1 MKEIIE
7 LKISGMHCAGCVGTV
22 EGALRKVDG
31 VEEVIV
37 NLTLE
42 KATIS
47 GSVDSANLLSAVEKT
62 GYGAEL
68 LGSEVLLDLQV
79 KIDEKVETAFSQ
91 MKIAWGFTIPAMI
104 WMGIHMISGKTW
116 LSMEGMEFGIFI
128 LSALV
133 CFVPGRVTLMSALKS
148 AIHLSPNM
156 DVLIALGSLAALSTG
171 IIKSYIEIHSF
182 AGVAG
187 MIMSF
192 HLTGRYIETKARGR
206 SSEAIQKLI
215 SLGAK
220 QATVLNMENNE
231 VQINVRSLIVGQI
244 VIVRAGETVPT
255 DGIIKEGCATIDE
268 SIVTGES
275 VPVTKNI
282 GDDVIGGTICADS
295 TIKVEVTKIGS
306 ETFLAKV
313 IQMVEH
319 AQTTKVP
326 IQVFADRVVAIF
338 VPIILVLAIS
348 TFFVWNLFPT
358 QMKQLAQI
366 FSDIFPW
373 INLDLSP
380 MGMAIYAA
388 IAVLVIACP
397 CALGLATPT
406 ALMVGTGLG
415 AENGILIRDGVA
427 IQKLNEVNL
436 ILFDKTGTLTNGK
449 PIVKKV
455 HQISNIIENDLI
467 RMAAS
472 LEKESTHPLAN
483 AIVKLAE
490 ENELGLDSVSEI
502 KVMPGK
508 GISGK
513 YGSATLK
520 VGSASFIDYTT
531 ELAMAGTPVFLSLN
545 DECIAIF
552 EIEDAVRS
560 DSADTISSLKSAG
573 YKCVLVTGDKKEIA
587 DTLSTQ
593 LNIDYVHAEVLPD
606 EKANIVNS
614 YQSEGFVVAMVGDG
628 INDAPAI
635 AQADVGIAMGSGT
648 DIAIETGEIVLAK
661 SDLSAVLRATEL
673 ANATF
678 NTIKQNLFWAFIYNI
693 VAIPLAFAGLLHPVI
708 AEVAMALSSISV
720 VGNSNRLSFK
730 DCMNKKYYETFYSI
744 SYFD

>member
-1 MKEIIE
+1 MKETIE
-7 LKISGMHCAGCVGTV
+7 LKISGMHCAGCVGSV
-22 EGALRKVDG
+22 EGALRKVEG
-31 VEEVIV
+31 VEEAIV

-47 GSVDSANLLSAVEKT
+47 GSVDSEGLLSAVEKT

-68 LGSEVLLDLQV
+68 LKSEAFLNLQV

-91 MKIAWGFTIPAMI
+91 MIAAWGFTIPTMI

-116 LSMEGMEFGIFI
+116 PSMEGMEFGIFI
-128 LSALV
+128 LSAIV
-133 CFVPGRVTLMSALKS
+133 CFVPGRVTLMSAWKS
-148 AIHLSPNM
+148 AIYLSPNM

-171 IIKSYIEIHSF
+171 IINSYIEIHSF
-182 AGVAG
+182 AGIAG

-231 VQINVRSLIVGQI
+231 VHIDVRSLVVGQI
-244 VIVRAGETVPT
+244 MIVRAGEVVPT
-255 DGIIKEGCATIDE
+255 DGIIKEGCATIDV

-282 GDDVIGGTICADS
+282 GDNVIGGTICSDS
-295 TIKVEVTKIGS
+295 TIKVEVTKIGA

-338 VPIILVLAIS
+338 VPVILALAIS
-348 TFFVWNLFPT
+348 TFFVWNFFPN

-415 AENGILIRDGVA
+415 AENGILIRDGAA

-436 ILFDKTGTLTNGK
+436 ILFDKTGTLTSGK
-449 PIVKKV
+449 PNVKKV
-455 HQISNIIENDLI
+455 HQISNIMENDLI

-490 ENELGLDSVSEI
+490 EKELGLDPVSEI
-502 KVMPGK
+502 EVMSGK

-531 ELAMAGTPVFLSLN
+531 ELAMGGTPVFLSLN

-560 DSADTISSLKSAG
+560 DSAETISSLKSAG
-573 YKCVLVTGDKKEIA
+573 YKCVLVTGDKKNIA

-593 LNIDYVHAEVLPD
+593 LDIDYVHAEVLPD

-614 YQSEGFVVAMVGDG
+614 YQNEGFVVAMVGDG

-661 SDLSAVLRATEL
+661 SDLSAVLRATQL

-708 AEVAMALSSISV
+708 AEAAMALSSISV
-720 VGNSNRLSFK
+720 VGNSNRLKSV
-730 DCMNKKYYETFYSI
+730 NL
-744 SYFD
+744 

>member
-7 LKISGMHCAGCVGTV
+7 LKISGMHCAGCVGSV

-31 VEEVIV
+31 VEEAIV

-68 LGSEVLLDLQV
+68 LESEILLDLQV
-79 KIDEKVETAFSQ
+79 KIDEKLETAFSQ
-91 MKIAWGFTIPAMI
+91 MKVAWGFTIPTMI

-116 LSMEGMEFGIFI
+116 LSMEGMELGIFI

-133 CFVPGRVTLMSALKS
+133 CFVPGRITLMSAWKS

-206 SSEAIQKLI
+206 SSEAIQKLM

-231 VQINVRSLIVGQI
+231 VQINVQSLLVGQI
-244 VIVRAGETVPT
+244 VIVRAGEAVPT

-282 GDDVIGGTICADS
+282 GDNVIGGTICADS

-313 IQMVEH
+313 IQMVEY

-326 IQVFADRVVAIF
+326 IQVFADRIVAIF
-338 VPIILVLAIS
+338 VPVILGLAIS
-348 TFFVWNLFPT
+348 TFFVWNFFPT

-366 FSDIFPW
+366 FSDFFPW

-427 IQKLNEVNL
+427 IQKLNEVDL
-436 ILFDKTGTLTNGK
+436 ILFDKTGTLTSGK
-449 PIVKKV
+449 PNVKKV
-455 HQISNIIENDLI
+455 HQISNIKENDLI

-490 ENELGLDSVSEI
+490 EKELGLDPVSEI
-502 KVMPGK
+502 EVMSGK

-520 VGSASFIDYTT
+520 VGSASFIHYTT

-648 DIAIETGEIVLAK
+648 DIAMETGEIVLAK
-661 SDLSAVLRATEL
+661 SDLSAVLRATQL

-720 VGNSNRLSFK
+720 VGNSNRLK
-730 DCMNKKYYETFYSI
+730 SI
-744 SYFD
+744 KF

>member
-1 MKEIIE
+1 MKGIIE
-7 LKISGMHCAGCVGTV
+7 LKISGMHCAGCVGSV

-31 VEEVIV
+31 VEEAIV

-47 GSVDSANLLSAVEKT
+47 GSVDSAKLLSAVEKT

-68 LGSEVLLDLQV
+68 LESEILIDLQV
-79 KIDEKVETAFSQ
+79 KIDEKVETAFFQ
-91 MKIAWGFTIPAMI
+91 MKVAWGFTIPTMI

-116 LSMEGMEFGIFI
+116 LSMEGMELGIFI

-133 CFVPGRVTLMSALKS
+133 CFLPGRKTLMSAWKS

-220 QATVLNMENNE
+220 KATVLNMENNE
-231 VQINVRSLIVGQI
+231 VQINVQSLIVGQI

-275 VPVTKNI
+275 IPVTKNI

-313 IQMVEH
+313 IQMVEY

-338 VPIILVLAIS
+338 VPVILLLAAS
-348 TFFVWNLFPT
+348 TFFVWNFFPT

-366 FSDIFPW
+366 FSDFFPW

-436 ILFDKTGTLTNGK
+436 ILFDKTGTLTSGK

-455 HQISNIIENDLI
+455 HQISNIMENDLI

-472 LEKESTHPLAN
+472 LEKESTHPLAKSIVN
-483 AIVKLAE
+483 LAIEKGI
-490 ENELGLDSVSEI
+490 GLDLVTEI
-502 KVMPGK
+502 KVVPGK
-508 GISGK
+508 GIFGK

-520 VGSASFIDYTT
+520 VGSTSFIDYTT
-531 ELAMAGTPVFLSLN
+531 ELDMAGTPVCLSLN
-545 DECIAIF
+545 DECIGIF

-560 DSADTISSLKSAG
+560 NSADTISSLKSAG
-573 YKCVLVTGDKKEIA
+573 YKCVLITGDKKEIA
-587 DTLSTQ
+587 DSLSDQ
-593 LNIDYVHAEVLPD
+593 LSIDHTHAEILPD
-606 EKANIVNS
+606 EKANIVLS
-614 YQSEGFVVAMVGDG
+614 YQDQGFVVAMVGDG

-648 DIAIETGEIVLAK
+648 DIAIETGEIILVK
-661 SDLSAVLRATEL
+661 GDLSAVLRATQL

-720 VGNSNRLSFK
+720 VGNSNRLK
-730 DCMNKKYYETFYSI
+730 SI
-744 SYFD
+744 KF

>member
-7 LKISGMHCAGCVGTV
+7 LKISGMHCAGCVGSV

-31 VEEVIV
+31 VEEAIV

-47 GSVDSANLLSAVEKT
+47 GSVDSENLLSAVEKT

-68 LGSEVLLDLQV
+68 LKSEAFLDLQV

-91 MKIAWGFTIPAMI
+91 MTAAWGFTIPTMI

-116 LSMEGMEFGIFI
+116 LSMEGMELGIFI

-133 CFVPGRVTLMSALKS
+133 CFIPGRLTLMSAWKS

-206 SSEAIQKLI
+206 SSEAIQKLM

-231 VQINVRSLIVGQI
+231 VQINVQSLIVGQI
-244 VIVRAGETVPT
+244 VIVRAGEVIPT

-275 VPVTKNI
+275 GPVTKNI
-282 GDDVIGGTICADS
+282 GDDVIGGTICANS

-326 IQVFADRVVAIF
+326 IQVFADRIVAIF
-338 VPIILVLAIS
+338 VPVILGLAIS
-348 TFFVWNLFPT
+348 TFFVWNFFPT

-366 FSDIFPW
+366 FSEFFPW
-373 INLDLSP
+373 VNLDLSP
-380 MGMAIYAA
+380 TGMAIYAA

-415 AENGILIRDGVA
+415 AENGILIRDGAA
-427 IQKLNEVNL
+427 IQKLNEVNF
-436 ILFDKTGTLTNGK
+436 ILLDKTGTLTNGK

-490 ENELGLDSVSEI
+490 ENELELDSVSEI

-513 YGSATLK
+513 YGNATLK

-560 DSADTISSLKSAG
+560 DSSDTISSLKSAG

-587 DTLSTQ
+587 DTLSIQ
-593 LNIDYVHAEVLPD
+593 LNIDHVHAEVLPD
-606 EKANIVNS
+606 EKTNIVNS

-648 DIAIETGEIVLAK
+648 DIAIETGEIILAK
-661 SDLSAVLRATEL
+661 SDLNAVLRAAEL

-720 VGNSNRLSFK
+720 VGNSNRLK
-730 DCMNKKYYETFYSI
+730 SI
-744 SYFD
+744 KF

>member
-1 MKEIIE
+1 MKETIE
-7 LKISGMHCAGCVGTV
+7 LKISGMHCAGCVGSV

-31 VEEVIV
+31 VEEAIV

-47 GSVDSANLLSAVEKT
+47 GSVDSENLLSAVEKT

-68 LGSEVLLDLQV
+68 LKSEAFLDLQV

-91 MKIAWGFTIPAMI
+91 MTAAWGFTIPTMI

-116 LSMEGMEFGIFI
+116 PSMEGMEFGIFI
-128 LSALV
+128 LSAIV
-133 CFVPGRVTLMSALKS
+133 CFVPGRVTLMSAWKS
-148 AIHLSPNM
+148 AIYLSPNM

-171 IIKSYIEIHSF
+171 IINSYIEIHSF
-182 AGVAG
+182 AGIAG

-231 VQINVRSLIVGQI
+231 VHIDVRSLVVGQI
-244 VIVRAGETVPT
+244 MIVRAGEVVPT
-255 DGIIKEGCATIDE
+255 DGIIKEGCATIDV

-282 GDDVIGGTICADS
+282 GDNVIGGTICSDS

-338 VPIILVLAIS
+338 VPVILVLAIS
-348 TFFVWNLFPT
+348 TFFVWNFFPN

-373 INLDLSP
+373 INLGLSP

-415 AENGILIRDGVA
+415 AENGILIRDGAA

-436 ILFDKTGTLTNGK
+436 ILFDKTGTLTSGK
-449 PIVKKV
+449 PNVKKV
-455 HQISNIIENDLI
+455 HQISNIMENDLI

-490 ENELGLDSVSEI
+490 ENELGLDPVSEI
-502 KVMPGK
+502 EVMSGK

-531 ELAMAGTPVFLSLN
+531 ELAMGGTPVFLSLN

-560 DSADTISSLKSAG
+560 DSAETISSLKSAG
-573 YKCVLVTGDKKEIA
+573 YKCVLVTGDKKNIA

-593 LNIDYVHAEVLPD
+593 LDIDYVHAEVLPD

-614 YQSEGFVVAMVGDG
+614 YQNEGFVVAMVGDG

-661 SDLSAVLRATEL
+661 SDLSAVLRATQL

-708 AEVAMALSSISV
+708 AEAAMALSSISV
-720 VGNSNRLSFK
+720 VGNSNRLKSV
-730 DCMNKKYYETFYSI
+730 NL
-744 SYFD
+744 

>member
-7 LKISGMHCAGCVGTV
+7 LKITGMHCAGCVGSV
-22 EGALRKVDG
+22 ESALRKVNG
-31 VEEVIV
+31 VEEAVV

-42 KATIS
+42 KATVTGAIDS
-47 GSVDSANLLSAVEKT
+47 GHLLSAVEKT

-68 LGSEVLLDLQV
+68 LESNTPINLQE
-79 KIDEKVETAFSQ
+79 KTDEKLDESFHNMKWAWMLTAPT
-91 MKIAWGFTIPAMI
+91 MV
-104 WMGIHMISGKTW
+104 WMGIHMVSGIAW
-116 LSMEGMEFGIFI
+116 PSMDGMELGIFI
-128 LSALV
+128 FSALV
-133 CFVPGRVTLMSALKS
+133 CFIPGRETLTSAWKS
-148 AIHLSPNM
+148 AIHFSPNM
-156 DVLIALGSLAALSTG
+156 DVLIALGSIAALSTG
-171 IIKSYIEIHSF
+171 IIKSFIEIHSF

-206 SSEAIQKLI
+206 SSQAIQKLM

-220 QATVLNMENNE
+220 QATVLDMEKNE
-231 VQINVRSLIVGQI
+231 VHIDVRSLVVGQI
-244 VIVRAGETVPT
+244 MIVRAGEAVPT
-255 DGIIKEGCATIDE
+255 DGVITEGRATIDE

-295 TIKVEVTKIGS
+295 TLKVEVTKVGS
-306 ETFLAKV
+306 ETFLSNV
-313 IQMVEH
+313 IQMVEN

-326 IQVFADRVVAIF
+326 IQVFADKVVAIF
-338 VPIILVLAIS
+338 VPIVLLLATT
-348 TFFVWNLFPT
+348 TFLVWNIFPS
-358 QMKQLAQI
+358 QMKQLALF
-366 FSDIFPW
+366 FSDILPW

-380 MGMAIYAA
+380 MGMAIYAS

-415 AENGILIRDGVA
+415 AENGILIRDGAA
-427 IQKLNEVNL
+427 IQRLNEVNM
-436 ILFDKTGTLTNGK
+436 ILFDKTGTLTRGK
-449 PIVKKV
+449 PVVKNV
-455 HQISNIIENDLI
+455 HQVSGIMENDLI

-472 LEKESTHPLAN
+472 LEKESTHPLAKS
-483 AIVKLAE
+483 IVKLAE
-490 ENELGLDSVSEI
+490 EKEMGLDPVTEI
-502 KVMPGK
+502 EVVPGK

-513 YGSATLK
+513 YGSAILK
-520 VGSASFIDYTT
+520 VGSASFTDSTT
-531 ELAMAGTPVFLSLN
+531 ELNLTGTLVFLALN
-545 DECIAIF
+545 DECIGIF
-552 EIEDAVRS
+552 EIEDALRH
-560 DSADTISSLKSAG
+560 DSEDTISSLKSAG

-661 SDLSAVLRATEL
+661 SDLSAVLRATQL

-720 VGNSNRLSFK
+720 VGNSNRLK
-730 DCMNKKYYETFYSI
+730 SI
-744 SYFD
+744 KF

>member
-1 MKEIIE
+1 MKGIIE
-7 LKISGMHCAGCVGTV
+7 LKISGMHCAGCVGSV

-31 VEEVIV
+31 VEEAIV

-47 GSVDSANLLSAVEKT
+47 GSVDPANLLSAVEKT

-68 LGSEVLLDLQV
+68 LESEVLIDLQV

-91 MKIAWGFTIPAMI
+91 MKVAWGFTIPAMI

-116 LSMEGMEFGIFI
+116 LSMEGMELGIFI

-133 CFVPGRVTLMSALKS
+133 CFVPGRETLMSAWKS

-231 VQINVRSLIVGQI
+231 VQINVQSLIVGQI

-275 VPVTKNI
+275 IPVTKNI

-313 IQMVEH
+313 IQMVEY

-338 VPIILVLAIS
+338 VPVILLLAAS
-348 TFFVWNLFPT
+348 TFFVWNFFPT

-366 FSDIFPW
+366 FSDFFPW

-436 ILFDKTGTLTNGK
+436 ILFDKTGTLTSGK

-455 HQISNIIENDLI
+455 HQISNIMENDLI

-472 LEKESTHPLAN
+472 LEKESTHPLAKSIVN
-483 AIVKLAE
+483 LAIEKGI
-490 ENELGLDSVSEI
+490 GLDLVTEI
-502 KVMPGK
+502 KVVPGK
-508 GISGK
+508 GIFGK

-520 VGSASFIDYTT
+520 VGSTSFIDYTT
-531 ELAMAGTPVFLSLN
+531 ELDMAGTPVCLSLN
-545 DECIAIF
+545 DECIGIF

-560 DSADTISSLKSAG
+560 NSADTISSLKSAG
-573 YKCVLVTGDKKEIA
+573 YKCVLITGDKKEIA
-587 DTLSTQ
+587 DSLSDQ
-593 LNIDYVHAEVLPD
+593 LSIDHTHAEILPD
-606 EKANIVNS
+606 EKANIVLS
-614 YQSEGFVVAMVGDG
+614 YQDQGFVVAMVGDG

-648 DIAIETGEIVLAK
+648 DIAIETGEIILVK
-661 SDLSAVLRATEL
+661 GDLSAVLRATQL

-720 VGNSNRLSFK
+720 VGNSNRLK
-730 DCMNKKYYETFYSI
+730 SI
-744 SYFD
+744 KF

>member
-1 MKEIIE
+1 MKETIE
-7 LKISGMHCAGCVGTV
+7 LKISGMHCAGCVGSV
-22 EGALRKVDG
+22 EGALRKVYG
-31 VEEVIV
+31 VEEAIV

-47 GSVDSANLLSAVEKT
+47 GSVNLENLLSAVEKT

-68 LGSEVLLDLQV
+68 LKSEAFLDLQV

-91 MKIAWGFTIPAMI
+91 MTAAWGFTIPTMI

-116 LSMEGMEFGIFI
+116 PSIEGMEFGIFI
-128 LSALV
+128 LSAIV
-133 CFVPGRVTLMSALKS
+133 CFVPGRVTLMSAWKS
-148 AIHLSPNM
+148 AIYLSPNM

-171 IIKSYIEIHSF
+171 IINSYIEIHSY
-182 AGVAG
+182 AGIAG

-231 VQINVRSLIVGQI
+231 VQINVRSLIVGQM
-244 VIVRAGETVPT
+244 VIVRAGETIPT

-282 GDDVIGGTICADS
+282 GDDVIGGTICTDS

-338 VPIILVLAIS
+338 VPVILVLAIS
-348 TFFVWNLFPT
+348 TFFVWNFFPN

-366 FSDIFPW
+366 STDIFPW

-380 MGMAIYAA
+380 TGIAIYAA

-415 AENGILIRDGVA
+415 AENGILIRDGAA

-436 ILFDKTGTLTNGK
+436 IIFDKTGTLTNGK
-449 PIVKKV
+449 PKVKKV
-455 HQISNIIENDLI
+455 HQISNIMENDLI

-490 ENELGLDSVSEI
+490 KNELRLDPVSEI
-502 KVMPGK
+502 KVIPGK
-508 GISGK
+508 GISGN
-513 YGSATLK
+513 YGSKMLK
-520 VGSASFIDYTT
+520 VGSASFVDYTT
-531 ELAMAGTPVFLSLN
+531 ELAMTGTPVFLSLN

-552 EIEDAVRS
+552 EIEDTIRS
-560 DSADTISSLKSAG
+560 DSADTISSLKSSG

-587 DTLSTQ
+587 NTLSSQ
-593 LNIDYVHAEVLPD
+593 LNIDSIHAEVHPD
-606 EKANIVNS
+606 EKANIVDS
-614 YQSEGFVVAMVGDG
+614 YQSKGFVVAMVGDG

-635 AQADVGIAMGSGT
+635 AQADVGIAMGGGT
-648 DIAIETGEIVLAK
+648 DIAIETGEIVLVK
-661 SDLSAVLRATEL
+661 SNLSAVLRATQL

-693 VAIPLAFAGLLHPVI
+693 VAIPIAFAGLLHPVI
-708 AEVAMALSSISV
+708 AEAAMALSSISV
-720 VGNSNRLSFK
+720 VGNSNRLKSVKF
-730 DCMNKKYYETFYSI
+730 
-744 SYFD
+744 

>member
-7 LKISGMHCAGCVGTV
+7 LKISGMHCAGCVGSV

-31 VEEVIV
+31 VEEAIV

-91 MKIAWGFTIPAMI
+91 IKIAWGFTIPAMI

-116 LSMEGMEFGIFI
+116 LSMEGMELGIFI

-133 CFVPGRVTLMSALKS
+133 CFIPGRLTLMSAWKS

-206 SSEAIQKLI
+206 SSEAIQKLM

-244 VIVRAGETVPT
+244 VIVRAGEVIPT

-338 VPIILVLAIS
+338 VPVILILAIS
-348 TFFVWNLFPT
+348 TFFVWNFFPT

-366 FSDIFPW
+366 FSDFFHW
-373 INLDLSP
+373 INLDLSHI
-380 MGMAIYAA
+380 GMAIYAA

-455 HQISNIIENDLI
+455 HQISNIKENDLI

-490 ENELGLDSVSEI
+490 ENELKLDPISEI
-502 KVMPGK
+502 EVLSGK

-520 VGSASFIDYTT
+520 VGSASFINYTT

-560 DSADTISSLKSAG
+560 DSVDTISSLKSAG

-587 DTLSTQ
+587 DTLSIQ
-593 LNIDYVHAEVLPD
+593 LNIDHVHAEVLPD

-614 YQSEGFVVAMVGDG
+614 YQSKGFVVAMVGDG

-661 SDLSAVLRATEL
+661 NDLSAVLRATEL

-708 AEVAMALSSISV
+708 AEVAMALSSIV
-720 VGNSNRLSFK
+720 
-730 DCMNKKYYETFYSI
+730 
-744 SYFD
+744 

>member
-7 LKISGMHCAGCVGTV
+7 LKITGMHCAGCVGSV
-22 EGALRKVDG
+22 ENALRKVNG
-31 VEEVIV
+31 VKEAIV

-47 GSVDSANLLSAVEKT
+47 GSVDSENLLSAVEKT

-68 LGSEVLLDLQV
+68 LESNTPINLQE
-79 KIDEKVETAFSQ
+79 KTDEKLDESFHNMNWAWMLTAP
-91 MKIAWGFTIPAMI
+91 TMI

-116 LSMEGMEFGIFI
+116 PSMEGMEFGIFI
-128 LSALV
+128 LSAIV
-133 CFVPGRVTLMSALKS
+133 CFVPGRVTLMSAWKS

-182 AGVAG
+182 SGLAG

-231 VQINVRSLIVGQI
+231 VQINVQSLIVGQI

-255 DGIIKEGCATIDE
+255 DGIIKEGCATVDE

-313 IQMVEH
+313 IQMVEY

-326 IQVFADRVVAIF
+326 IQVFADRVVANF
-338 VPIILVLAIS
+338 VPVILVLAIS
-348 TFFVWNLFPT
+348 TFFVWNFFPN

-415 AENGILIRDGVA
+415 AENGILIRDGAA

-490 ENELGLDSVSEI
+490 ENKLGLDSVSEI

-560 DSADTISSLKSAG
+560 DSADTISSLKCAG

-587 DTLSTQ
+587 DTLSIQ
-593 LNIDYVHAEVLPD
+593 LNIDCVHAEVLPD

-614 YQSEGFVVAMVGDG
+614 YQSKGFVVAMVGDG

-661 SDLSAVLRATEL
+661 SDLSAVLRATQL

-720 VGNSNRLSFK
+720 VGNSNRLK
-730 DCMNKKYYETFYSI
+730 SI
-744 SYFD
+744 KF

>member
-1 MKEIIE
+1 M
-7 LKISGMHCAGCVGTV
+7 
-22 EGALRKVDG
+22 
-31 VEEVIV
+31 
-37 NLTLE
+37 
-42 KATIS
+42 
-47 GSVDSANLLSAVEKT
+47 
-62 GYGAEL
+62 
-68 LGSEVLLDLQV
+68 
-79 KIDEKVETAFSQ
+79 TA
-91 MKIAWGFTIPAMI
+91 AWGFTIPTMI

-116 LSMEGMEFGIFI
+116 PSMEGMEFGIFI
-128 LSALV
+128 LSAIV
-133 CFVPGRVTLMSALKS
+133 CFVPGRVTLMSAWKS
-148 AIHLSPNM
+148 AIYLSPNM

-171 IIKSYIEIHSF
+171 IINNYIEIHSF
-182 AGVAG
+182 AGIAG

-215 SLGAK
+215 NLGAK
-220 QATVLNMENNE
+220 QATVLNMKKKE
-231 VQINVRSLIVGQI
+231 VQIDVRSLVIGQI
-244 VIVRAGETVPT
+244 MIVRAGETVPT

-275 VPVTKNI
+275 VSITKNV

-295 TIKVEVTKIGS
+295 TIKIEVTKIGS

-326 IQVFADRVVAIF
+326 IQVFADRVVSIF
-338 VPIILVLAIS
+338 VPVILVLAIL
-348 TFFVWNLFPT
+348 TFFIWRFFPN

-366 FSDIFPW
+366 ISDILPW

-397 CALGLATPT
+397 CALGLATPA

-415 AENGILIRDGVA
+415 AENGILIRDGAA
-427 IQKLNEVNL
+427 IQKLNTVNL
-436 ILFDKTGTLTNGK
+436 ILFDKTGTLTRGK
-449 PIVKKV
+449 PKVKKV
-455 HQISNIIENDLI
+455 HQISNIMENDLI

-472 LEKESTHPLAN
+472 LEIESTHPLAN

-490 ENELGLDSVSEI
+490 ENELGLDPVTEI
-502 KVMPGK
+502 KVKPGK

-513 YGSATLK
+513 YGSSTLK
-520 VGSASFIDYTT
+520 IGSASFVDYST
-531 ELAMAGTPVFLSLN
+531 ELAIEGTPVFLSLN
-545 DECIAIF
+545 DDCIAIF

-560 DSADTISSLKSAG
+560 DAADTISSLKSAG

-587 DTLSTQ
+587 NILSTQ
-593 LNIDYVHAEVLPD
+593 LNIDHIHAEVHPN
-606 EKANIVNS
+606 EKANIVSS

-635 AQADVGIAMGSGT
+635 AQADVGIAMGGGT

-661 SDLSAVLRATEL
+661 SDLSAVLRATQL

-693 VAIPLAFAGLLHPVI
+693 VAIPLAFAGLIHPLI
-708 AEVAMALSSISV
+708 AEAAMALSSISV
-720 VGNSNRLSFK
+720 VGNSNRLK
-730 DCMNKKYYETFYSI
+730 SI
-744 SYFD
+744 KF

>member
-7 LKISGMHCAGCVGTV
+7 LKISGMHCAGCVGSV
-22 EGALRKVDG
+22 ESALRKVDG
-31 VEEVIV
+31 VEEAIV

-47 GSVDSANLLSAVEKT
+47 GSVDSENLLSAVEKT

-68 LGSEVLLDLQV
+68 LEPEALIDFQV
-79 KIDEKVETAFSQ
+79 KINEKVETAFSQ
-91 MKIAWGFTIPAMI
+91 MKVAWGFTIPAMI
-104 WMGIHMISGKTW
+104 WMGIHMVSGKTW

-133 CFVPGRVTLMSALKS
+133 CFVPGRLTLMSAWKS

-171 IIKSYIEIHSF
+171 IIKNYIEIHSF

-192 HLTGRYIETKARGR
+192 HLTGRYIEIKARGR

-215 SLGAK
+215 NLGAK
-220 QATVLNMENNE
+220 QATVLNMKKKE
-231 VQINVRSLIVGQI
+231 VQIDVRSLVIGQI
-244 VIVRAGETVPT
+244 MIVRAGETVPT

-326 IQVFADRVVAIF
+326 IQVFADKMVAIF
-338 VPIILVLAIS
+338 VPVVLLLATT
-348 TFFVWNLFPT
+348 TFIVWNIFPS

-436 ILFDKTGTLTNGK
+436 ILFDKTGTLTSGK
-449 PIVKKV
+449 PNVKKV
-455 HQISNIIENDLI
+455 HQISNIMENDLI

-490 ENELGLDSVSEI
+490 EKELGLDPVLEI
-502 KVMPGK
+502 EVMSGK

-520 VGSASFIDYTT
+520 VGSASFINYTT
-531 ELAMAGTPVFLSLN
+531 DLAMAGTPVFLSLN

-552 EIEDAVRS
+552 EIEDAIRS

-587 DTLSTQ
+587 NTLSTQ
-593 LNIDYVHAEVLPD
+593 LNIDHIHAEVHPD
-606 EKANIVNS
+606 EKANIVSS

-661 SDLSAVLRATEL
+661 SDLSAVLRATQL

-720 VGNSNRLSFK
+720 VGNSNRLK
-730 DCMNKKYYETFYSI
+730 SI
-744 SYFD
+744 KF

>member
-7 LKISGMHCAGCVGTV
+7 LKITGMHCAGCVGSV
-22 EGALRKVDG
+22 ENALRKVNG
-31 VEEVIV
+31 VKEAIV

-47 GSVDSANLLSAVEKT
+47 GSVDSENLLSAVEKT

-68 LGSEVLLDLQV
+68 LESNTPINLQE
-79 KIDEKVETAFSQ
+79 KTDEKLDESFHNMNWAWMLTAP
-91 MKIAWGFTIPAMI
+91 TMI

-116 LSMEGMEFGIFI
+116 PSMEGMEFGIFI
-128 LSALV
+128 LSAIV
-133 CFVPGRVTLMSALKS
+133 CFVPGRVTLMSAWKS

-182 AGVAG
+182 SGLAG

-231 VQINVRSLIVGQI
+231 VQINVQNLIVGQI

-255 DGIIKEGCATIDE
+255 DGIIKEGCATVDE

-313 IQMVEH
+313 IQMVEY

-326 IQVFADRVVAIF
+326 IQVFADRVVANF
-338 VPIILVLAIS
+338 VPVILVLAIS
-348 TFFVWNLFPT
+348 TFFVWNFFPN

-415 AENGILIRDGVA
+415 AENGILIRDGAA

-490 ENELGLDSVSEI
+490 ENKLGLDSVSEI

-587 DTLSTQ
+587 DTLSIQ
-593 LNIDYVHAEVLPD
+593 LNIDCVHAEVLPD

-661 SDLSAVLRATEL
+661 SDLSAVLRATQL

-720 VGNSNRLSFK
+720 VGNSNRLK
-730 DCMNKKYYETFYSI
+730 SI
-744 SYFD
+744 KF

>member
-7 LKISGMHCAGCVGTV
+7 LKITGMHCAGCVGSV
-22 EGALRKVDG
+22 ENALRKVNG
-31 VEEVIV
+31 VKEAIV

-47 GSVDSANLLSAVEKT
+47 GSVDSENLLSAVEKT

-68 LGSEVLLDLQV
+68 LESNTPINLQE
-79 KIDEKVETAFSQ
+79 KTDEKLDESFHNMNWAWMLTAP
-91 MKIAWGFTIPAMI
+91 TMI

-116 LSMEGMEFGIFI
+116 PSMEGMEFGIFI
-128 LSALV
+128 LSAIV
-133 CFVPGRVTLMSALKS
+133 CFVPGRVTLMSAWKS

-182 AGVAG
+182 SGLAG

-231 VQINVRSLIVGQI
+231 VQINVQNLIVGQI

-255 DGIIKEGCATIDE
+255 DGIIKEGCATVDE

-313 IQMVEH
+313 IQMVEY

-326 IQVFADRVVAIF
+326 IQVFADRVVANF
-338 VPIILVLAIS
+338 VPVILVLAIS
-348 TFFVWNLFPT
+348 TFFVWNFFPN

-415 AENGILIRDGVA
+415 AENGILIRDGAA

-490 ENELGLDSVSEI
+490 ENKLALDSVSEI

-560 DSADTISSLKSAG
+560 DSADTISSLKCAG

-587 DTLSTQ
+587 DTLSIQ
-593 LNIDYVHAEVLPD
+593 LNIDCVHAEVLPD

-614 YQSEGFVVAMVGDG
+614 YQSKGFVVAMVGDG

-661 SDLSAVLRATEL
+661 SDLSAVLRATQL

-720 VGNSNRLSFK
+720 VGNSNRLK
-730 DCMNKKYYETFYSI
+730 SI
-744 SYFD
+744 KF

>member
-1 MKEIIE
+1 MKETIE
-7 LKISGMHCAGCVGTV
+7 LKISGMHCAGCVGSV

-31 VEEVIV
+31 VEEAIV

-47 GSVDSANLLSAVEKT
+47 GSVDSENLLSAVEKT

-68 LGSEVLLDLQV
+68 LKSEAFLDLQV

-91 MKIAWGFTIPAMI
+91 MTAAWGFTIPTMI

-116 LSMEGMEFGIFI
+116 PSMEGMEFGIFI
-128 LSALV
+128 LSAIV
-133 CFVPGRVTLMSALKS
+133 CFVPGRVTIISAWKS
-148 AIHLSPNM
+148 AIYLSPNM

-171 IIKSYIEIHSF
+171 IINSYIEIHSF
-182 AGVAG
+182 AGIAG

-231 VQINVRSLIVGQI
+231 VHIDVRSLVVGQI
-244 VIVRAGETVPT
+244 MIVRAGEVVPT
-255 DGIIKEGCATIDE
+255 DGIIKEGCATIDV

-282 GDDVIGGTICADS
+282 GDNVIGGTICSDS
-295 TIKVEVTKIGS
+295 TIKVEVTKIGA

-338 VPIILVLAIS
+338 VPVILVLAIS
-348 TFFVWNLFPT
+348 TFFVWNFFPN

-373 INLDLSP
+373 INLGLSP

-415 AENGILIRDGVA
+415 AENGILIRDGAA

-436 ILFDKTGTLTNGK
+436 ILFDKTGTLTSGK
-449 PIVKKV
+449 PNVK
-455 HQISNIIENDLI
+455 
-467 RMAAS
+467 RC
-472 LEKESTHPLAN
+472 
-483 AIVKLAE
+483 
-490 ENELGLDSVSEI
+490 I
-502 KVMPGK
+502 KFP
-508 GISGK
+508 
-513 YGSATLK
+513 TLWK
-520 VGSASFIDYTT
+520 
-531 ELAMAGTPVFLSLN
+531 M
-545 DECIAIF
+545 
-552 EIEDAVRS
+552 
-560 DSADTISSLKSAG
+560 ISSEWLHHWKRNP
-573 YKCVLVTGDKKEIA
+573 L
-587 DTLSTQ
+587 TLWR
-593 LNIDYVHAEVLPD
+593 
-606 EKANIVNS
+606 
-614 YQSEGFVVAMVGDG
+614 M
-628 INDAPAI
+628 
-635 AQADVGIAMGSGT
+635 
-648 DIAIETGEIVLAK
+648 
-661 SDLSAVLRATEL
+661 
-673 ANATF
+673 
-678 NTIKQNLFWAFIYNI
+678 
-693 VAIPLAFAGLLHPVI
+693 LL
-708 AEVAMALSSISV
+708 
-720 VGNSNRLSFK
+720 
-730 DCMNKKYYETFYSI
+730 
-744 SYFD
+744 

>member
-7 LKISGMHCAGCVGTV
+7 LKISGMHCAGCVGSV

-31 VEEVIV
+31 VEEAIV

-116 LSMEGMEFGIFI
+116 LSMEGMELGIFI

-133 CFVPGRVTLMSALKS
+133 CFIPGRLTLMSAWKS

-206 SSEAIQKLI
+206 SSEAIQKLM

-231 VQINVRSLIVGQI
+231 VQINVQSLIVGQI
-244 VIVRAGETVPT
+244 VIVRAGEVIPT

-282 GDDVIGGTICADS
+282 GDDVIGGTICANS

-326 IQVFADRVVAIF
+326 IQVFADRIVAIF
-338 VPIILVLAIS
+338 VPVILGLAIS
-348 TFFVWNLFPT
+348 TFFVWNFFPT

-366 FSDIFPW
+366 FSEFFPW
-373 INLDLSP
+373 VNLDLP
-380 MGMAIYAA
+380 PTGMAIYAA

-415 AENGILIRDGVA
+415 AENGILIRDGAA

-490 ENELGLDSVSEI
+490 ENELELDSVSEI

-513 YGSATLK
+513 YGNATLK

-587 DTLSTQ
+587 DTLSIQ
-593 LNIDYVHAEVLPD
+593 LNIDHVHAEVLPD
-606 EKANIVNS
+606 EKTNIVNS

-720 VGNSNRLSFK
+720 VENSNRLK
-730 DCMNKKYYETFYSI
+730 SI
-744 SYFD
+744 KF

>member
-7 LKISGMHCAGCVGTV
+7 LKISGMHCAGCVGSV

-31 VEEVIV
+31 VEEAIV

-68 LGSEVLLDLQV
+68 LESEVLLDLQV

-116 LSMEGMEFGIFI
+116 LSMEGMELGIFI

-133 CFVPGRVTLMSALKS
+133 CFIPGRLTLMSAWKS

-231 VQINVRSLIVGQI
+231 VQINVQSLIVGQI
-244 VIVRAGETVPT
+244 VIVRAGEVIPT

-282 GDDVIGGTICADS
+282 GDDVIGGTICANS

-326 IQVFADRVVAIF
+326 IQVFADRIVAIF
-338 VPIILVLAIS
+338 VPVILGLAIS
-348 TFFVWNLFPT
+348 TFFVWNFFPT
-358 QMKQLAQI
+358 QMKQLTQI
-366 FSDIFPW
+366 FSEFFPW

-415 AENGILIRDGVA
+415 AENGILIRDGAA

-587 DTLSTQ
+587 DTLSIQ
-593 LNIDYVHAEVLPD
+593 LNIDHVHAEVLPD

-648 DIAIETGEIVLAK
+648 DIAIETGEIILAK

-720 VGNSNRLSFK
+720 VGNSNRLK
-730 DCMNKKYYETFYSI
+730 SI
-744 SYFD
+744 KF

>member
-47 GSVDSANLLSAVEKT
+47 GSVDSENLLSAVEKT

-68 LGSEVLLDLQV
+68 LEPEALIDLQV

-91 MKIAWGFTIPAMI
+91 MKVAWGFTIPAMI

-326 IQVFADRVVAIF
+326 IQVFADRIVAIF

-427 IQKLNEVNL
+427 IQKLNEVDL
-436 ILFDKTGTLTNGK
+436 ILFDKTGTLTSGK
-449 PIVKKV
+449 PNVKKV
-455 HQISNIIENDLI
+455 HQISNIKENDLI

-490 ENELGLDSVSEI
+490 EKELGLDPVSEI
-502 KVMPGK
+502 EVMSGK

-513 YGSATLK
+513 YGCATLK
-520 VGSASFIDYTT
+520 VGSASFIHYTT

-661 SDLSAVLRATEL
+661 SDLSAVLRATQL

-720 VGNSNRLSFK
+720 VGNSNRLK
-730 DCMNKKYYETFYSI
+730 SI
-744 SYFD
+744 KF

>member
-1 MKEIIE
+1 MKETIE
-7 LKISGMHCAGCVGTV
+7 LKISGMHCAGCVGSV

-31 VEEVIV
+31 VEEAIV

-47 GSVDSANLLSAVEKT
+47 GSVNLENLLSAVEKT

-68 LGSEVLLDLQV
+68 LKSEAFLDLQV

-91 MKIAWGFTIPAMI
+91 MTAAWGFTIPTMI

-116 LSMEGMEFGIFI
+116 PSIEGMEFGIFI
-128 LSALV
+128 LSAIV
-133 CFVPGRVTLMSALKS
+133 CFVPGGVTLMSAWKS
-148 AIHLSPNM
+148 AIYLSPNM

-171 IIKSYIEIHSF
+171 IINSYIEIHSY
-182 AGVAG
+182 AGIAG

-215 SLGAK
+215 SHGAK

-244 VIVRAGETVPT
+244 VIVRAGETIPT

-282 GDDVIGGTICADS
+282 GDDVIGGTICTDS

-338 VPIILVLAIS
+338 VPVILVLAIS
-348 TFFVWNLFPT
+348 TFFVWNFFPN

-366 FSDIFPW
+366 STDIFPW

-380 MGMAIYAA
+380 TGIAIYAA

-415 AENGILIRDGVA
+415 AENGILIRDGAA

-436 ILFDKTGTLTNGK
+436 IIFDKTGTLTNGK
-449 PIVKKV
+449 PKVKKV
-455 HQISNIIENDLI
+455 HQISNIMENDLI

-490 ENELGLDSVSEI
+490 KNELRLDPVSEI
-502 KVMPGK
+502 KVIPGK
-508 GISGK
+508 GISGN
-513 YGSATLK
+513 YGSKMLK
-520 VGSASFIDYTT
+520 VGSASFVDYTT
-531 ELAMAGTPVFLSLN
+531 ELDMTGTPVFLSLN

-552 EIEDAVRS
+552 EIEDTIRS
-560 DSADTISSLKSAG
+560 DSADTISSLKSSG

-587 DTLSTQ
+587 NTLSSQ
-593 LNIDYVHAEVLPD
+593 LNIDSIHAEVHPD
-606 EKANIVNS
+606 EKANIVDS
-614 YQSEGFVVAMVGDG
+614 YQSKGFVVAMVGDG

-635 AQADVGIAMGSGT
+635 AQADVGIAMGGGT
-648 DIAIETGEIVLAK
+648 DIAIETGEIVLVK
-661 SDLSAVLRATEL
+661 SNLSAVLRATQL

-693 VAIPLAFAGLLHPVI
+693 VAIPIAFAGLLHPVI
-708 AEVAMALSSISV
+708 AEAAMALSSISV
-720 VGNSNRLSFK
+720 VGNSNRLK
-730 DCMNKKYYETFYSI
+730 SI
-744 SYFD
+744 KF

>member
-1 MKEIIE
+1 MKETIG
-7 LKISGMHCAGCVGTV
+7 LKITGMYCAGCVGTV

-31 VEEVIV
+31 VEEAIV

-47 GSVDSANLLSAVEKT
+47 GSVDSENLLSAVEKT

-68 LGSEVLLDLQV
+68 LKSEAFLDLQV

-91 MKIAWGFTIPAMI
+91 MTAAWGFTIPTMI

-128 LSALV
+128 LRALV
-133 CFVPGRVTLMSALKS
+133 CFIPGRLTLMSAWKS

-231 VQINVRSLIVGQI
+231 VQINVQSLIVGQI
-244 VIVRAGETVPT
+244 VIVRAGEVIPT

-282 GDDVIGGTICADS
+282 GDDVIGGTICANS

-326 IQVFADRVVAIF
+326 IQVFADRIVAIF
-338 VPIILVLAIS
+338 VPVILGLAIS
-348 TFFVWNLFPT
+348 TFFVWNFFPT

-366 FSDIFPW
+366 FSEFFPW
-373 INLDLSP
+373 VNLDLSP
-380 MGMAIYAA
+380 TGMAIYAA

-415 AENGILIRDGVA
+415 AENGILIRDGAA

-449 PIVKKV
+449 PLVKKV

-490 ENELGLDSVSEI
+490 ENELELDSVSEI

-513 YGSATLK
+513 YGNATLK

-531 ELAMAGTPVFLSLN
+531 ELAMAETPVFLSLN

-587 DTLSTQ
+587 DTLSIQ
-593 LNIDYVHAEVLPD
+593 LNIDHVHAEVLPD
-606 EKANIVNS
+606 EKTNIVNS

-648 DIAIETGEIVLAK
+648 DIAIETGEIILAK

-693 VAIPLAFAGLLHPVI
+693 IAIPLAFAGLLHPVI

-720 VGNSNRLSFK
+720 VGNSNRLK
-730 DCMNKKYYETFYSI
+730 SI
-744 SYFD
+744 KF

>member
-1 MKEIIE
+1 MKGIIE
-7 LKISGMHCAGCVGTV
+7 LKISGMHCAGCVGSV

-31 VEEVIV
+31 VEEAIV

-47 GSVDSANLLSAVEKT
+47 GSVDSAKLLSAVEKT

-68 LGSEVLLDLQV
+68 LESEVLIDLQV
-79 KIDEKVETAFSQ
+79 KIDKKVETAFSQ
-91 MKIAWGFTIPAMI
+91 MKVAWGFTIPAMI

-116 LSMEGMEFGIFI
+116 LSMEGMELGIFI

-133 CFVPGRVTLMSALKS
+133 CFLPGRKTLMSAWKS

-231 VQINVRSLIVGQI
+231 VQINVQSLIVGQI

-275 VPVTKNI
+275 IPVTKNI

-313 IQMVEH
+313 IQMVEY

-338 VPIILVLAIS
+338 VPVILLLAAS
-348 TFFVWNLFPT
+348 TFFVWNFFPT

-366 FSDIFPW
+366 FSDFFPW

-436 ILFDKTGTLTNGK
+436 ILFDKTGTLTSGK

-455 HQISNIIENDLI
+455 HQISNIMENDLI

-472 LEKESTHPLAN
+472 LEKESTHPLAKSIVN
-483 AIVKLAE
+483 LAIEKGI
-490 ENELGLDSVSEI
+490 GLDLVTEI
-502 KVMPGK
+502 KVVPGK
-508 GISGK
+508 GIFGK

-520 VGSASFIDYTT
+520 VGSTSFIDYTT
-531 ELAMAGTPVFLSLN
+531 ELDMAGTPVCLSLN
-545 DECIAIF
+545 DECIGIF

-560 DSADTISSLKSAG
+560 NSADTISSLKSAG
-573 YKCVLVTGDKKEIA
+573 YKCVLITGDKKEIA
-587 DTLSTQ
+587 DSLSDQ
-593 LNIDYVHAEVLPD
+593 LSIDHTHAEILPD
-606 EKANIVNS
+606 EKANIVLS
-614 YQSEGFVVAMVGDG
+614 YQDQGFVVAMVGDG

-648 DIAIETGEIVLAK
+648 DIAIETGEIILVK
-661 SDLSAVLRATEL
+661 GDLSAVLRATQL

-720 VGNSNRLSFK
+720 VGNSNRLK
-730 DCMNKKYYETFYSI
+730 SI
-744 SYFD
+744 KF

>member
-1 MKEIIE
+1 MKETIE
-7 LKISGMHCAGCVGTV
+7 LKISGMHCAGCVGSV

-31 VEEVIV
+31 VEEAIV

-47 GSVDSANLLSAVEKT
+47 GSVNLENLLSAVEKT

-68 LGSEVLLDLQV
+68 LKSEAFLDLQV

-91 MKIAWGFTIPAMI
+91 MTAAWGFTIPTMI

-116 LSMEGMEFGIFI
+116 PSIEGMEFGIFI
-128 LSALV
+128 LSAIV
-133 CFVPGRVTLMSALKS
+133 CFVPGRVTLMSAWKS
-148 AIHLSPNM
+148 AIYLSPNM

-171 IIKSYIEIHSF
+171 IINSYIEIHSY
-182 AGVAG
+182 AGIAG

-206 SSEAIQKLI
+206 SSGAIQKLI

-220 QATVLNMENNE
+220 QATVLNMEKNE
-231 VQINVRSLIVGQI
+231 VQINVRSLIVGQM
-244 VIVRAGETVPT
+244 VIVRAGETIPT

-282 GDDVIGGTICADS
+282 GDDVIGGTICTDS

-313 IQMVEH
+313 IQMVEY

-338 VPIILVLAIS
+338 VPVILVLAIS
-348 TFFVWNLFPT
+348 TFFVWNFFPN

-366 FSDIFPW
+366 STDIFPW

-380 MGMAIYAA
+380 TGIAIYAA

-415 AENGILIRDGVA
+415 AENGILIRDGAA

-436 ILFDKTGTLTNGK
+436 IIFDKTGTLTNGK
-449 PIVKKV
+449 PKVKKV
-455 HQISNIIENDLI
+455 HQISNIMENDLI

-490 ENELGLDSVSEI
+490 KNELRLDPVSEI
-502 KVMPGK
+502 KVIPGK
-508 GISGK
+508 GISGD
-513 YGSATLK
+513 YGSKMLK
-520 VGSASFIDYTT
+520 VGSASFVDYTT
-531 ELAMAGTPVFLSLN
+531 ELDMTGTPVFLSLN

-552 EIEDAVRS
+552 EIEDTIRS
-560 DSADTISSLKSAG
+560 DSADTISSLKSSG
-573 YKCVLVTGDKKEIA
+573 YKCILVTGDKKEIA
-587 DTLSTQ
+587 NKLSSQ
-593 LNIDYVHAEVLPD
+593 LNIDSIHAEVHPD
-606 EKANIVNS
+606 EKANIVGS
-614 YQSEGFVVAMVGDG
+614 YQKKGFVVAMVGDG

-635 AQADVGIAMGSGT
+635 AQADVGIAMGGGT
-648 DIAIETGEIVLAK
+648 DIAIETGEIVLTK
-661 SDLSAVLRATEL
+661 NNLSAVLRATQL

-693 VAIPLAFAGLLHPVI
+693 VAIPIAFAGLLHPVI

-720 VGNSNRLSFK
+720 VGNSNRLKSVKF
-730 DCMNKKYYETFYSI
+730 
-744 SYFD
+744 

>member
-1 MKEIIE
+1 MKETIE
-7 LKISGMHCAGCVGTV
+7 LKISGMHCAGCVSSV

-31 VEEVIV
+31 VEEAIV

-47 GSVDSANLLSAVEKT
+47 GSVDSENLLSAVEKT

-68 LGSEVLLDLQV
+68 LKSEAFLDLQV

-91 MKIAWGFTIPAMI
+91 MKVAWGFTIPAMI

-116 LSMEGMEFGIFI
+116 LSMEEMEFGIFI

-206 SSEAIQKLI
+206 SSEAIQKLM

-231 VQINVRSLIVGQI
+231 VQINVQSLIVGQI
-244 VIVRAGETVPT
+244 VIVRAGEVIPT

-282 GDDVIGGTICADS
+282 GDNVIGGTICADS

-326 IQVFADRVVAIF
+326 IQVFADRIVAIF
-338 VPIILVLAIS
+338 VPVILGLAIS
-348 TFFVWNLFPT
+348 TFFVWNFFPI

-366 FSDIFPW
+366 FSEFFPW
-373 INLDLSP
+373 VNLDLSP
-380 MGMAIYAA
+380 TGMAIYAA

-436 ILFDKTGTLTNGK
+436 ILFDKTGTLTSGK
-449 PIVKKV
+449 PNVKKV
-455 HQISNIIENDLI
+455 HQISNIMENDLI

-490 ENELGLDSVSEI
+490 EKELGLDPVSEI
-502 KVMPGK
+502 EVMSGK

-531 ELAMAGTPVFLSLN
+531 ELAMGGTPVFLSLN

-648 DIAIETGEIVLAK
+648 DIAIETGESVLTK
-661 SDLSAVLRATEL
+661 SDLNAVLRATQL

-678 NTIKQNLFWAFIYNI
+678 KTIKQNLFWAFIYNI
-693 VAIPLAFAGLLHPVI
+693 VAIPLAFTGLLHPVI

-720 VGNSNRLSFK
+720 VGNSNRLK
-730 DCMNKKYYETFYSI
+730 SI
-744 SYFD
+744 KF

>member
-1 MKEIIE
+1 
-7 LKISGMHCAGCVGTV
+7 
-22 EGALRKVDG
+22 
-31 VEEVIV
+31 
-37 NLTLE
+37 
-42 KATIS
+42 
-47 GSVDSANLLSAVEKT
+47 
-62 GYGAEL
+62 
-68 LGSEVLLDLQV
+68 
-79 KIDEKVETAFSQ
+79 
-91 MKIAWGFTIPAMI
+91 
-104 WMGIHMISGKTW
+104 
-116 LSMEGMEFGIFI
+116 
-128 LSALV
+128 
-133 CFVPGRVTLMSALKS
+133 
-148 AIHLSPNM
+148 
-156 DVLIALGSLAALSTG
+156 
-171 IIKSYIEIHSF
+171 
-182 AGVAG
+182 
-187 MIMSF
+187 
-192 HLTGRYIETKARGR
+192 
-206 SSEAIQKLI
+206 
-215 SLGAK
+215 
-220 QATVLNMENNE
+220 MENNE
-231 VQINVRSLIVGQI
+231 VQINVQSLIVGQI
-244 VIVRAGETVPT
+244 VIVRAGEAVPT

-282 GDDVIGGTICADS
+282 GDDVIGGTICANS

-326 IQVFADRVVAIF
+326 IQVFADRIVAIF
-338 VPIILVLAIS
+338 VPVILGLAIS
-348 TFFVWNLFPT
+348 TFFVWNFFPT

-366 FSDIFPW
+366 FSDFFPW
-373 INLDLSP
+373 INLDLLP

-490 ENELGLDSVSEI
+490 ENELKLDPISEI
-502 KVMPGK
+502 EVLSGK

-520 VGSASFIDYTT
+520 VGSASFINYTT

-587 DTLSTQ
+587 DTLSIQ
-593 LNIDYVHAEVLPD
+593 LNIDHVHAEVLPD

-648 DIAIETGEIVLAK
+648 DIAIETGEIILAK

-720 VGNSNRLSFK
+720 VGNSNRLK
-730 DCMNKKYYETFYSI
+730 SI
-744 SYFD
+744 KF

>member
-7 LKISGMHCAGCVGTV
+7 LKISGMHCAGCVGSV

-31 VEEVIV
+31 VEEAIV

-47 GSVDSANLLSAVEKT
+47 GFVDSENLLSAVEKT

-68 LGSEVLLDLQV
+68 LKSETPLELQV
-79 KIDEKVETAFSQ
+79 KIDEKVDTAFSQ

-116 LSMEGMEFGIFI
+116 LSMEGMELGIFI

-133 CFVPGRVTLMSALKS
+133 CFIPGRLTLMSAWKS

-206 SSEAIQKLI
+206 SSEAIQKLM

-231 VQINVRSLIVGQI
+231 VQINVQSLIVGQI
-244 VIVRAGETVPT
+244 VIVRAGEVIPT

-282 GDDVIGGTICADS
+282 GDDVIGGTICANS

-326 IQVFADRVVAIF
+326 IQVFADRIVAIF
-338 VPIILVLAIS
+338 VPVILGLAIS
-348 TFFVWNLFPT
+348 TFFVWNFFPT

-366 FSDIFPW
+366 FSEFFPW
-373 INLDLSP
+373 VNLDLSP
-380 MGMAIYAA
+380 TGMAIYAA

-415 AENGILIRDGVA
+415 AENGILIRDGAA

-490 ENELGLDSVSEI
+490 ENELELDSVSEI

-513 YGSATLK
+513 YGNATLK

-587 DTLSTQ
+587 DTLSIQ
-593 LNIDYVHAEVLPD
+593 LNIDHVHAEVLPD
-606 EKANIVNS
+606 EKTNIVNS

-720 VGNSNRLSFK
+720 VGNSNRLK
-730 DCMNKKYYETFYSI
+730 SI
-744 SYFD
+744 KF

>member
-7 LKISGMHCAGCVGTV
+7 LKISGMHCAGCVGSV

-31 VEEVIV
+31 VEEAIV

-47 GSVDSANLLSAVEKT
+47 GSVDSENLLSAVEKT

-68 LGSEVLLDLQV
+68 LEPEALIDFQV
-79 KIDEKVETAFSQ
+79 KINEKVETAFSQ
-91 MKIAWGFTIPAMI
+91 MKVAWGFTIPAMI
-104 WMGIHMISGKTW
+104 WMGIHMVSGKTW

-133 CFVPGRVTLMSALKS
+133 CFVPGRLTLMSAWKS

-192 HLTGRYIETKARGR
+192 HLTGRYIEIKARGR

-215 SLGAK
+215 NLGAK
-220 QATVLNMENNE
+220 QATVLNMKKKE
-231 VQINVRSLIVGQI
+231 VQIDVRSLVIGQI
-244 VIVRAGETVPT
+244 MIVRAGETVPT

-326 IQVFADRVVAIF
+326 IQVFADKMVAIF
-338 VPIILVLAIS
+338 VPVVLLLATT
-348 TFFVWNLFPT
+348 TFIVWNIFPS

-436 ILFDKTGTLTNGK
+436 ILFDKTGTLTSGK
-449 PIVKKV
+449 PNVKKV
-455 HQISNIIENDLI
+455 HQISNIMENDLI

-490 ENELGLDSVSEI
+490 EKELGLDPVLEI
-502 KVMPGK
+502 EVMSGK

-520 VGSASFIDYTT
+520 VGSASFINYTT
-531 ELAMAGTPVFLSLN
+531 DLAMAGTPVFLSLN

-552 EIEDAVRS
+552 EIEDAIRS

-587 DTLSTQ
+587 NTLSTQ
-593 LNIDYVHAEVLPD
+593 LNIDHIHAEVHPD
-606 EKANIVNS
+606 EKANIVSS

-661 SDLSAVLRATEL
+661 SDLSAVLRATQL

-720 VGNSNRLSFK
+720 VGNSNRLK
-730 DCMNKKYYETFYSI
+730 SI
-744 SYFD
+744 KF

>member
-1 MKEIIE
+1 MKETIE
-7 LKISGMHCAGCVGTV
+7 LKISGMHCAGCVGSV

-31 VEEVIV
+31 VEDAIV

-47 GSVDSANLLSAVEKT
+47 GFVDSEGLLSAVKKT

-68 LGSEVLLDLQV
+68 LKSEELLDLQV
-79 KIDEKVETAFSQ
+79 KTDEKVETAFSQ
-91 MKIAWGFTIPAMI
+91 MKVAWYFTIPTMI
-104 WMGIHMISGKTW
+104 WMGIHMVSGKAW
-116 LSMEGMEFGIFI
+116 PSMEAMEFGIFI
-128 LSALV
+128 LSAIV
-133 CFVPGRVTLMSALKS
+133 CFVPGRVTIISAWKS
-148 AIHLSPNM
+148 AIYLSPNM

-192 HLTGRYIETKARGR
+192 HLTGRYIETKARGK
-206 SSEAIQKLI
+206 SSKAIQKLI

-244 VIVRAGETVPT
+244 VIVRAGEAIPT
-255 DGIIKEGCATIDE
+255 DGIIKEGCATINE

-338 VPIILVLAIS
+338 VPVILALAIS
-348 TFFVWNLFPT
+348 TFFVWNFFPN

-373 INLDLSP
+373 INLGLSP

-415 AENGILIRDGVA
+415 AENGILIRDGAA
-427 IQKLNEVNL
+427 IQKLNEVNM
-436 ILFDKTGTLTNGK
+436 ILFDKTGTLTQGK
-449 PIVKKV
+449 PVVKTV
-455 HQISNIIENDLI
+455 HQISSIMENDLI

-490 ENELGLDSVSEI
+490 ENELGLDPVSEI
-502 KVMPGK
+502 EVKPGK

-560 DSADTISSLKSAG
+560 DSVDTISSLKSAG

-587 DTLSTQ
+587 NTLSTQ
-593 LNIDYVHAEVLPD
+593 LNIDYVHAEVHPD
-606 EKANIVNS
+606 EKANIVGS

-661 SDLSAVLRATEL
+661 SDLSAVLRATQL

-693 VAIPLAFAGLLHPVI
+693 VAIPLAFAGFLHPVI
-708 AEVAMALSSISV
+708 AEAAMALSSISV
-720 VGNSNRLSFK
+720 VGNSNRLK
-730 DCMNKKYYETFYSI
+730 SI
-744 SYFD
+744 KF

>member
-1 MKEIIE
+1 MKKIIE
-7 LKISGMHCAGCVGTV
+7 LKISGMHCAGCVGSV

-31 VEEVIV
+31 VEEAIV

-47 GSVDSANLLSAVEKT
+47 GSVDSENLLLAVKKT

-68 LGSEVLLDLQV
+68 LKSKELLDLQV
-79 KIDEKVETAFSQ
+79 KTDEKIETAFSQ
-91 MKIAWGFTIPAMI
+91 MKVAWYFTIPTMI
-104 WMGIHMISGKTW
+104 WMGIHMISGNTW
-116 LSMEGMEFGIFI
+116 PSMEGMEFGIFI
-128 LSALV
+128 LSAIV
-133 CFVPGRVTLMSALKS
+133 CFVPGRATLMSAWKS
-148 AIHLSPNM
+148 AIYLSPNM

-171 IIKSYIEIHSF
+171 IINSYIEIHSF
-182 AGVAG
+182 AGIAG

-192 HLTGRYIETKARGR
+192 HLTGKYIETKARGR

-215 SLGAK
+215 NLEAK
-220 QATVLNMENNE
+220 QATVLNMENSE

-244 VIVRAGETVPT
+244 VIVRAGEIVPT
-255 DGIIKEGCATIDE
+255 DGIIIEGCATIDE

-275 VPVTKNI
+275 VSITKNV

-295 TIKVEVTKIGS
+295 TIKIEVTKIGS

-326 IQVFADRVVAIF
+326 IQVFADRVVSIF
-338 VPIILVLAIS
+338 VPVILVLAIL
-348 TFFVWNLFPT
+348 TFFIWRFFPN

-366 FSDIFPW
+366 FSDILPW

-397 CALGLATPT
+397 CALGLATPA

-415 AENGILIRDGVA
+415 AENGILIRDGAA
-427 IQKLNEVNL
+427 IQKLNAVNL
-436 ILFDKTGTLTNGK
+436 ILFDKTGTLTRGK
-449 PIVKKV
+449 PKVKKV
-455 HQISNIIENDLI
+455 HQISNIMENDLI

-472 LEKESTHPLAN
+472 LEIESTHPLAN

-490 ENELGLDSVSEI
+490 ENELGLDPVTEI
-502 KVMPGK
+502 KVKSGK

-513 YGSATLK
+513 YGSSTLK
-520 VGSASFIDYTT
+520 IGSASFVDYST
-531 ELAMAGTPVFLSLN
+531 ELAIEGTPVFLSLN
-545 DECIAIF
+545 DDCIAIF

-560 DSADTISSLKSAG
+560 DAADTISSLKSAG

-587 DTLSTQ
+587 SILSTQ
-593 LNIDYVHAEVLPD
+593 LNIDHIHAEVHPD
-606 EKANIVNS
+606 EKANIVSS

-635 AQADVGIAMGSGT
+635 AQADVGIAMGGGT

-661 SDLSAVLRATEL
+661 SDLSAVLRATQL

-693 VAIPLAFAGLLHPVI
+693 VAIPLAFAGLIHPLI
-708 AEVAMALSSISV
+708 AEAAMALSSISV
-720 VGNSNRLSFK
+720 VGNSNRLK
-730 DCMNKKYYETFYSI
+730 SI
-744 SYFD
+744 KF